1 MGVII
6 VLVATLI
13 VYIIL
18 YRKVIIP
25 VQYKEQR
32 DLINECLKTHKDLL
46 ALNAE
51 QELYI
56 NKLIGRPIRH
66 DTMRRLDKRGMLE
79 EVEKQ
84 VAEYERLKDLYKLD

>member
-1 MGVII
+1 MISM
-6 VLVATLI
+6 LTL
-13 VYIIL
+13 YTIL

-25 VQYKEQR
+25 LQYKEQR

-56 NKLIGRPIRH
+56 NRLIGRPIRH

>member
-13 VYIIL
+13 ACTIL

-25 VQYKEQR
+25 IQYKEQR

-66 DTMRRLDKRGMLE
+66 DTIRRLDKRGMLE

>member
-1 MGVII
+1 METIITIVVI
-6 VLVATLI
+6 LVAYT
-13 VYIIL
+13 VL
-18 YRKVIIP
+18 YRTIIIP
-25 VQYKEQR
+25 IQYKEQR
-32 DLINECLKTHKDLL
+32 ELINECLKTHKDLL

-84 VAEYERLKDLYKLD
+84 VTEYERLRELYKLD

>member
-1 MGVII
+1 METVIMI
-6 VLVATLI
+6 VAILAAYTV
-13 VYIIL
+13 L
-18 YRKVIIP
+18 YRTIIIP
-25 VQYKEQR
+25 IQYKEQR
-32 DLINECLKTHKDLL
+32 ELINECLKTHKDLL

-56 NKLIGRPIRH
+56 NKLVGRPVRH

-84 VAEYERLKDLYKLD
+84 VAEYERLRILYKLD

>member
-1 MGVII
+1 MITTLLI
-6 VLVATLI
+6 LVALAGI
-13 VYIIL
+13 MIYYNKAFAPYYI
-18 YRKVIIP
+18 
-25 VQYKEQR
+25 KEQR

-84 VAEYERLKDLYKLD
+84 VAEYERLRDLYKLN